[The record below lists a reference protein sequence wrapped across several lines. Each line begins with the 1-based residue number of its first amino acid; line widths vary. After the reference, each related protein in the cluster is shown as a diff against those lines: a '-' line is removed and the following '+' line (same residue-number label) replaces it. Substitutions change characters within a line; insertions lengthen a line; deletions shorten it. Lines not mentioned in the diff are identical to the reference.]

1 MNKTFNINIG
11 GTVFNV
17 DEDAYELLHK
27 YLESIKLYFSKID
40 KDGEI
45 IFDIESRIAE
55 NFLSKLSNKNI
66 SISLSDVKNV
76 IKIMGTLDDFK
87 EIYDDES
94 KEEETFFS
102 NGKDSKRLNRDTS
115 DKVIAGVASGISNY
129 FQVDPIIIRIIF
141 LASLFVGGFG
151 FFAYI
156 ICWIGI
162 PAKDGSDQTI
172 TKRYYRDIDDKVI
185 GGVAMGIAKYLSVD
199 VSIIRILFIVS
210 IFFGG
215 FGIIVYFILWFITPE
230 ARTVGEKMSMTGY
243 AVTLENVEKFIKEK
257 INPENKEENIFMK
270 IILFPF
276 RLIGPLL
283 NGFIKLIVPII
294 RILLS
299 FILFGFSVA
308 IIVLTVFFAL
318 NQLEIIDHIP
328 AHIIG
333 RIQDIDF
340 QLDGINLAVI
350 FNEIPFA
357 IICSIYL
364 NLFLTLTIIIM
375 MITKF
380 LFNRELTK
388 LPISIT
394 IFFVWLFTTLFN
406 LIALPVIAEKWHD
419 DGLIDE
425 WIETGVIENYSKSQ
439 TYTKTFDIKDFEGVK
454 ISIPANVV
462 IKESDKF
469 SVTIDATEKEFKNL
483 LVESSWEGDMLK
495 IYSDRT
501 NWRWNDWKGSDK
513 TSIVIEMPNINTL
526 HASAA
531 SNTDIEFSVI
541 EDITIKLSGASDL
554 DLNSDVSNLNASVSG
569 ASDIN
574 IEGNIINSI
583 IKMSG
588 ASEVDIE
595 GEGDNL
601 VLRLSGASTFNGREF
616 KVSLISLIGSGA
628 STAHINSTDKIS
640 VDASSAS
647 RIFHYGTGSI
657 DDFDLSSSASFKSIE
672 VLMEVP
678 PTEQPPLTPVFQQ

>member
-1 MNKTFNINIG
+1 MNKTININIA

-17 DEDAYELLHK
+17 DEDAYDLLNK

-45 IFDIESRIAE
+45 ISDIESRIAE
-55 NFLSKLSNKNI
+55 NFLSKLSNKNN

-87 EIYDDES
+87 QIYDDGN
-94 KEEETFFS
+94 KEEKTFSS
-102 NGKDSKRLNRDTS
+102 NGKDPKKLHRDTS

-151 FFAYI
+151 FIAYI

-172 TKRYYRDIDDKVI
+172 TKRFYRDTDDKVI
-185 GGVAMGIAKYLSVD
+185 GGVAMGIAKYFSVD
-199 VSIIRILFIVS
+199 VSLIRILFIVS

-243 AVTLENVEKFIKEK
+243 SVTLENIEKFIKEK
-257 INPENKEENIFMK
+257 VNPDDKEENILMK

-283 NGFIKLIVPII
+283 NGFITLIAPLI

-299 FILFGFSVA
+299 FILFGFSV
-308 IIVLTVFFAL
+308 IIIALTVFFAL

-328 AHIIG
+328 LHIIDSDKG
-333 RIQDIDF
+333 F

-350 FNEIPFA
+350 INEIPFA
-357 IICSIYL
+357 IICSIYT
-364 NLFLTLTIIIM
+364 NLFLTLILIII

-388 LPISIT
+388 LPTSIT

-425 WIETGVIENYSKSQ
+425 WIETGVIEDYSKPQ
-439 TYTKTFDIKDFEGVK
+439 TYTKTFDIKDFEDVDV
-454 ISIPANVV
+454 SIPANIV

-469 SVTIDATEKEFKNL
+469 SVTIDATEKEFND
-483 LVESSWEGDMLK
+483 LVVEKSSGAVLK

-501 NWRWNDWKGSDK
+501 KWRWNDWKSSDK
-513 TSIVIEMPNINTL
+513 TSIVIEMPKINAL
-526 HASAA
+526 KASAA
-531 SNTDIEFSVI
+531 SNTDLEFSVI
-541 EDITIKLSGASDL
+541 EDLTIKLSGASDL
-554 DLNSDVSNLNASVSG
+554 DLNSDISNLNASVSG
-569 ASDIN
+569 ASDFN
-574 IEGNIINSI
+574 IEGNIIYSN

-601 VLRLSGASTFNGREF
+601 VLRLSGASTFYGREF
-616 KVSLISLIGSGA
+616 ELSSISLTASGA
-628 STAHINSTDKIS
+628 STSHIYFVDRIS

-647 RIFHYGTGSI
+647 NVYHYGTGSI
-657 DDFDLSSSASFKSIE
+657 DDLDLSSAASFKS
-672 VLMEVP
+672 VP
-678 PTEQPPLTPVFQQ
+678 KKIHQH

>member
-1 MNKTFNINIG
+1 
-11 GTVFNV
+11 
-17 DEDAYELLHK
+17 
-27 YLESIKLYFSKID
+27 
-40 KDGEI
+40 
-45 IFDIESRIAE
+45 
-55 NFLSKLSNKNI
+55 
-66 SISLSDVKNV
+66 
-76 IKIMGTLDDFK
+76 
-87 EIYDDES
+87 
-94 KEEETFFS
+94 
-102 NGKDSKRLNRDTS
+102 
-115 DKVIAGVASGISNY
+115 
-129 FQVDPIIIRIIF
+129 
-141 LASLFVGGFG
+141 
-151 FFAYI
+151 
-156 ICWIGI
+156 
-162 PAKDGSDQTI
+162 
-172 TKRYYRDIDDKVI
+172 VI
-185 GGVAMGIAKYLSVD
+185 GGVAMGIAKYFSVD

-230 ARTVGEKMSMTGY
+230 AKTVGEKMSMTGY

-357 IICSIYL
+357 IICSIYI
-364 NLFLTLTIIIM
+364 NLFLTLTLIIM

-380 LFNRELTK
+380 LFNRQLTK
-388 LPISIT
+388 LSISIT

-406 LIALPVIAEKWHD
+406 LIALPVMAERWHD
-419 DGLIDE
+419 DGLVDE
-425 WIETGVIENYSKSQ
+425 WLETGVIENYKYAQ
-439 TYTKTFDIKDFEGVK
+439 TYTKTFDIKDFEDVN
-454 ISIPANVV
+454 INIPANVV

-483 LVESSWEGDMLK
+483 VVESSWEGDMLK

-501 NWRWNDWKGSDK
+501 NWRWNDWKDSDK
-513 TSIVIEMPNINTL
+513 TSIVIELPSINTL
-526 HASAA
+526 ETSSA
-531 SNTDIEFSVI
+531 SNTDVEFSSI
-541 EDITIKLSGASDL
+541 ENLTLVLSGASDL
-554 DLNSDVSNLNASVSG
+554 DINSDISRLNVKTSGASDLDINGNIVNSNFKIAGASRVDIEGKGESMVIRVSG
-569 ASDIN
+569 ASRFDGR
-574 IEGNIINSI
+574 EFVSNSI
-583 IKMSG
+583 SLI
-588 ASEVDIE
+588 A
-595 GEGDNL
+595 
-601 VLRLSGASTFNGREF
+601 SGAST
-616 KVSLISLIGSGA
+616 S
-628 STAHINSTDKIS
+628 HIYSVDRIS

-647 RIFHYGTGSI
+647 KVYHYGTGSI
-657 DDFDLSSSASFKSIE
+657 DDFDLSSAASFKS
-672 VLMEVP
+672 VP
-678 PTEQPPLTPVFQQ
+678 QKIHEH

>member
-55 NFLSKLSNKNI
+55 NFQSKLSNKNI
-66 SISLSDVKNV
+66 SISLSDVKNI

-94 KEEETFFS
+94 KEEETFSS

-357 IICSIYL
+357 IICTIYL
-364 NLFLTLTIIIM
+364 NLFLTLTLIIM

-380 LFNRELTK
+380 LFNRQLTK
-388 LPISIT
+388 LSISIT

-406 LIALPVIAEKWHD
+406 LIALPVMAERWHD
-419 DGLIDE
+419 DGLVDE
-425 WIETGVIENYSKSQ
+425 WLETGVIENYKYAQ
-439 TYTKTFDIKDFEGVK
+439 TYTKTFDIKDFESVT
-454 ISIPANVV
+454 IRIPANVV

-469 SVTIDATEKEFKNL
+469 SVTIDATAREFKYL
-483 LVESSWEGDMLK
+483 EVEKSSDDVLK
-495 IYSDRT
+495 IYSKRT
-501 NWRWNDWKGSDK
+501 KWRWKDWKDSDK
-513 TSIVIEMPNINTL
+513 TSIVIELPSINTL
-526 HASAA
+526 ETSSA
-531 SNTDIEFSVI
+531 SNTDVEFSSI
-541 EDITIKLSGASDL
+541 EELTLVLSGASDL
-554 DLNSDVSNLNASVSG
+554 DINSDISKLNAKTSG
-569 ASDIN
+569 ASDLDIN
-574 IEGNIINSI
+574 GNVVDSNFKIT
-583 IKMSG
+583 G
-588 ASEVDIE
+588 ASRVDIE
-595 GEGDNL
+595 GKGESL
-601 VLRLSGASTFNGREF
+601 VIRISGASKFDGREFVSNSISLIASGAST
-616 KVSLISLIGSGA
+616 S
-628 STAHINSTDKIS
+628 HIYSVDRIS

-647 RIFHYGTGSI
+647 KVYHYGTGSI
-657 DDFDLSSSASFKSIE
+657 DDFDLSSAASFKTIDKKLHKHQE
-672 VLMEVP
+672 NN
-678 PTEQPPLTPVFQQ
+678 

>member
-1 MNKTFNINIG
+1 MNKTININIA

-17 DEDAYELLHK
+17 DEDAYDLLNK

-45 IFDIESRIAE
+45 ISDIESRIAE
-55 NFLSKLSNKNI
+55 NFLSKLSNKNK
-66 SISLSDVKNV
+66 SISLSDVKNI

-87 EIYDDES
+87 EIYDDEN
-94 KEEETFFS
+94 KEEETFSS
-102 NGKDSKRLNRDTS
+102 NGKDSKKLHRNIS

-141 LASLFVGGFG
+141 LASLFAGGFG

-162 PAKDGSDQTI
+162 PSKDGSEPII
-172 TKRYYRDIDDKVI
+172 TRRYYRDMDDKVI
-185 GGVAMGIAKYLSVD
+185 GGVAMGIAKYFSVD

-215 FGIIVYFILWFITPE
+215 FGLIVYFILWFITPE
-230 ARTVGEKMSMTGY
+230 AKTVGEKMSMTGY

-350 FNEIPFA
+350 INEIPFA
-357 IICSIYL
+357 IICSIYI
-364 NLFLTLTIIIM
+364 NLFLTLTLIIM

-380 LFNRELTK
+380 LFNRQLTK
-388 LPISIT
+388 LST
-394 IFFVWLFTTLFN
+394 SMAIFFVWLFTILFN
-406 LIALPVIAEKWHD
+406 VIAIPVLAERWHD

-425 WIETGVIENYSKSQ
+425 WLETGVIENYKYAQ
-439 TYTKTFDIKDFEGVK
+439 TYTKTFDIKDFEGVNV
-454 ISIPANVV
+454 SIPANVV

-469 SVTIDATEKEFKNL
+469 SVTIDATEREFEYL
-483 LVESSWEGDMLK
+483 AVEKFSDDVLK
-495 IYSDRT
+495 IYSKRT
-501 NWRWNDWKGSDK
+501 KWRWKDWKDSDK
-513 TSIVIEMPNINTL
+513 TSIVIELPSINTL
-526 HASAA
+526 ETSGA
-531 SNTDIEFSVI
+531 SNTDIEFSSI
-541 EDITIKLSGASDL
+541 EDLTLVLRGASDL
-554 DLNSDVSNLNASVSG
+554 DINSDISKLNAKISGASDVNINGNIVDSNFKVSG
-569 ASDIN
+569 ASDVDIDGKGESLV
-574 IEGNIINSI
+574 IRV
-583 IKMSG
+583 SG
-588 ASEVDIE
+588 ASRFDGREF
-595 GEGDNL
+595 
-601 VLRLSGASTFNGREF
+601 VLNSISLISSGAST
-616 KVSLISLIGSGA
+616 S
-628 STAHINSTDKIS
+628 HIYSVDRIS

-647 RIFHYGTGSI
+647 NVYHYGTGSI
-657 DDFDLSSSASFKSIE
+657 DDLDLSSAASFKS
-672 VLMEVP
+672 VP
-678 PTEQPPLTPVFQQ
+678 QKIHEH

>member
-1 MNKTFNINIG
+1 MNKTININIA

-17 DEDAYELLHK
+17 DEDAYDLLNK

-45 IFDIESRIAE
+45 ISDIESRIAE
-55 NFLSKLSNKNI
+55 NFLSKLSNKNN
-66 SISLSDVKNV
+66 SISLLDVKNI

-87 EIYDDES
+87 EIYDDEN
-94 KEEETFFS
+94 KEEETFSS
-102 NGKDSKRLNRDTS
+102 NGKDSKKLHRNIS

-141 LASLFVGGFG
+141 LASLFAGGFG

-162 PAKDGSDQTI
+162 PVKDGSEPII
-172 TKRYYRDIDDKVI
+172 TRRYYRDMDDKVI
-185 GGVAMGIAKYLSVD
+185 GGVAMGIAKYFSVD

-230 ARTVGEKMSMTGY
+230 AKTVGEKMSMTGY

-283 NGFIKLIVPII
+283 NGFIKLILPII
-294 RILLS
+294 MILLS
-299 FILFGFSVA
+299 FILFGFYVA

-357 IICSIYL
+357 IICSIYI
-364 NLFLTLTIIIM
+364 NLFLTLTLIIM

-380 LFNRELTK
+380 LFNRQLTK
-388 LPISIT
+388 LSISIT

-406 LIALPVIAEKWHD
+406 LIALPVMAERWHD
-419 DGLIDE
+419 DGLVDE
-425 WIETGVIENYSKSQ
+425 WLETGVIENYKYAQ
-439 TYTKTFDIKDFEGVK
+439 TYTKTFDIKDFEDVN
-454 ISIPANVV
+454 INIPANVV

-483 LVESSWEGDMLK
+483 VVESSWEGDMLK

-501 NWRWNDWKGSDK
+501 NWRWNDWKDSDK
-513 TSIVIEMPNINTL
+513 TSIVIELPSINTL
-526 HASAA
+526 ETSSA
-531 SNTDIEFSVI
+531 SNTDVEFSSI
-541 EDITIKLSGASDL
+541 ENLTLVLSGASDL
-554 DLNSDVSNLNASVSG
+554 DINSDISRLNVKTSGASDLDINGNIVNSNFKIAGASRVDIEGKGESMVIRVSG
-569 ASDIN
+569 ASRFDGR
-574 IEGNIINSI
+574 EFVSNSI
-583 IKMSG
+583 SLI
-588 ASEVDIE
+588 A
-595 GEGDNL
+595 
-601 VLRLSGASTFNGREF
+601 SGAST
-616 KVSLISLIGSGA
+616 S
-628 STAHINSTDKIS
+628 HIYSVDRIS

-647 RIFHYGTGSI
+647 KVYHYGTGSI
-657 DDFDLSSSASFKSIE
+657 DDFDLSSAASFKS
-672 VLMEVP
+672 VP
-678 PTEQPPLTPVFQQ
+678 QKIHEH

>member
-1 MNKTFNINIG
+1 MNKTFNINIA

-17 DEDAYELLHK
+17 DEDAYDLLNK

-45 IFDIESRIAE
+45 ISDIESRIAE
-55 NFLSKLSNKNI
+55 NFLSKLSNKNN
-66 SISLSDVKNV
+66 SISLSDVKNI

-87 EIYDDES
+87 EIYDDEN
-94 KEEETFFS
+94 KEEETFSS
-102 NGKDSKRLNRDTS
+102 NGKDSKKLHRNIN

-141 LASLFVGGFG
+141 LASLFAGGFG

-162 PAKDGSDQTI
+162 PAKDGSEQII
-172 TKRYYRDIDDKVI
+172 TRRYYRDIDDKVI
-185 GGVAMGIAKYLSVD
+185 GGVAMGIAKYFSVD

-230 ARTVGEKMSMTGY
+230 AKTVGEKMSMTGY
-243 AVTLENVEKFIKEK
+243 AVTLENVEKFIKEKFIKEK

-276 RLIGPLL
+276 RLIGPFL

-308 IIVLTVFFAL
+308 IIVLTVFLAL
-318 NQLEIIDHIP
+318 NQLEIINHIP

-380 LFNRELTK
+380 LFNRQLTK
-388 LPISIT
+388 LSTSIT

-406 LIALPVIAEKWHD
+406 LIALPVMAERWHD

-425 WIETGVIENYSKSQ
+425 WLETGVIESSKYDAQ
-439 TYTKTFDIKDFEGVK
+439 TYLKTFYIKDFEGVK

-469 SVTIDATEKEFKNL
+469 SITIDATEREFKH
-483 LVESSWEGDMLK
+483 LVVETSQEGDVLK
-495 IYSDRT
+495 IYSKST
-501 NWRWNDWKGSDK
+501 KWRWNYRNDSYK
-513 TSIVIEMPNINTL
+513 TSIVIELPSINTL
-526 HASAA
+526 ETSSA
-531 SNTDIEFSVI
+531 SNTDIEFSSI
-541 EDITIKLSGASDL
+541 EDLTLVLRGASDL
-554 DLNSDVSNLNASVSG
+554 DIYSDISKLNAKISGASDVDINGNIVDSNFKISGASDVDIDGKGESLVIRVSG
-569 ASDIN
+569 ASRFDGR
-574 IEGNIINSI
+574 EFVLNSI
-583 IKMSG
+583 SLIS
-588 ASEVDIE
+588 
-595 GEGDNL
+595 
-601 VLRLSGASTFNGREF
+601 SGAST
-616 KVSLISLIGSGA
+616 S
-628 STAHINSTDKIS
+628 HIYSVDRIS

-647 RIFHYGTGSI
+647 KVYHYGTGSI
-657 DDFDLSSSASFKSIE
+657 DDFDLSSAASFKS
-672 VLMEVP
+672 VP
-678 PTEQPPLTPVFQQ
+678 QKIHEH

>member
-1 MNKTFNINIG
+1 MNKTININIA

-17 DEDAYELLHK
+17 DEDAYDLLNK

-45 IFDIESRIAE
+45 ISDIESRIAE
-55 NFLSKLSNKNI
+55 NFLSKLSNKNN
-66 SISLSDVKNV
+66 SISLLDVKNI

-87 EIYDDES
+87 EIYDDEN
-94 KEEETFFS
+94 KEEETFSS
-102 NGKDSKRLNRDTS
+102 NGKDSKKLHRNIS

-141 LASLFVGGFG
+141 LASLFAGGFG

-162 PAKDGSDQTI
+162 PVKDGSEPII
-172 TKRYYRDIDDKVI
+172 TRRYYRDMDDKVI
-185 GGVAMGIAKYLSVD
+185 GGVAMGIAKYFSVD

-230 ARTVGEKMSMTGY
+230 AKTVGEKMSMTGY

-357 IICSIYL
+357 IICSIYI
-364 NLFLTLTIIIM
+364 NLFLTLTLIIM

-380 LFNRELTK
+380 LFNRQLTK
-388 LPISIT
+388 LSISIT

-406 LIALPVIAEKWHD
+406 LIALPVMAERWHD
-419 DGLIDE
+419 DGLVDE
-425 WIETGVIENYSKSQ
+425 WLETGVIENYKYAQ
-439 TYTKTFDIKDFEGVK
+439 TYTKTFDIKDFEDVN
-454 ISIPANVV
+454 INIPANVV

-483 LVESSWEGDMLK
+483 VVESSWEGDMLK

-501 NWRWNDWKGSDK
+501 NWRWNDWKDSDK
-513 TSIVIEMPNINTL
+513 TSIVIELPSINTL
-526 HASAA
+526 ETSSA
-531 SNTDIEFSVI
+531 SNTDVEFSSI
-541 EDITIKLSGASDL
+541 ENLTLVLSGASDL
-554 DLNSDVSNLNASVSG
+554 DINSDISRLNVKTSGASDLDINGNIVNSNFKIAGASRVDIEGKGESMVIRVSG
-569 ASDIN
+569 ASRFDGR
-574 IEGNIINSI
+574 EFVSNSI
-583 IKMSG
+583 SLI
-588 ASEVDIE
+588 A
-595 GEGDNL
+595 
-601 VLRLSGASTFNGREF
+601 SGAST
-616 KVSLISLIGSGA
+616 S
-628 STAHINSTDKIS
+628 HIYSVDRIS

-647 RIFHYGTGSI
+647 KVYHYGTGSI
-657 DDFDLSSSASFKSIE
+657 DDFDLSSAASFKS
-672 VLMEVP
+672 VP
-678 PTEQPPLTPVFQQ
+678 QKIHEH

>member
-1 MNKTFNINIG
+1 MNKTININIA

-17 DEDAYELLHK
+17 DEDAYDLLNK

-45 IFDIESRIAE
+45 ISDIESRIAE
-55 NFLSKLSNKNI
+55 NFLSKLSNKNK
-66 SISLSDVKNV
+66 SISLSDVKNI

-87 EIYDDES
+87 EIYDDEN
-94 KEEETFFS
+94 KEEETFSS
-102 NGKDSKRLNRDTS
+102 NGKDSKKLHRNIS

-141 LASLFVGGFG
+141 LASLFAGGFG

-162 PAKDGSDQTI
+162 PSKDGSEPII
-172 TKRYYRDIDDKVI
+172 TRRYYRDMDDKVI
-185 GGVAMGIAKYLSVD
+185 GGVAMGIAKYFSVD

-215 FGIIVYFILWFITPE
+215 FGLIVYFILWFITPE
-230 ARTVGEKMSMTGY
+230 AKTVGEKMSMTGY

-350 FNEIPFA
+350 INEIPFA
-357 IICSIYL
+357 IICSIYI
-364 NLFLTLTIIIM
+364 NLFLTLTLIIM

-380 LFNRELTK
+380 LFNRQLTK
-388 LPISIT
+388 LST
-394 IFFVWLFTTLFN
+394 SMAIFFVWLFTILFN
-406 LIALPVIAEKWHD
+406 VIAIPVLAERWHD

-425 WIETGVIENYSKSQ
+425 WLETGVIENYKYAQ
-439 TYTKTFDIKDFEGVK
+439 TYTKTFDIKDFEGVNV
-454 ISIPANVV
+454 SIPANVV

-469 SVTIDATEKEFKNL
+469 SVTIDATEREFEYL
-483 LVESSWEGDMLK
+483 AVEKFSDDVLK
-495 IYSDRT
+495 IYSKRT
-501 NWRWNDWKGSDK
+501 KWRWKDWKDSDK
-513 TSIVIEMPNINTL
+513 TSIVIELPSINTL
-526 HASAA
+526 ETSGA
-531 SNTDIEFSVI
+531 SNTDIEFSSI
-541 EDITIKLSGASDL
+541 EDLTLVLRGASDL
-554 DLNSDVSNLNASVSG
+554 DINSDISKLNAKISGASDVNINGNIVDSNFKVSG
-569 ASDIN
+569 ASD
-574 IEGNIINSI
+574 
-583 IKMSG
+583 
-588 ASEVDIE
+588 VDIE
-595 GEGDNL
+595 GNGENL
-601 VLRLSGASTFNGREF
+601 ILRVSGASDFDGREFTVNTISLIASGAST
-616 KVSLISLIGSGA
+616 S
-628 STAHINSTDKIS
+628 HIYSVDRIS

-647 RIFHYGTGSI
+647 NVYHYGTGSI
-657 DDFDLSSSASFKSIE
+657 DDLDLSSAASFKS
-672 VLMEVP
+672 VP
-678 PTEQPPLTPVFQQ
+678 QKIHEH

>member
-1 MNKTFNINIG
+1 MNKTININIA

-17 DEDAYELLHK
+17 DEDAYDLLNK

-45 IFDIESRIAE
+45 ISDIESRIAE
-55 NFLSKLSNKNI
+55 NFLSKLSNKNN
-66 SISLSDVKNV
+66 SISLLDVKNI

-87 EIYDDES
+87 EIYDDEN
-94 KEEETFFS
+94 KEEETFSS
-102 NGKDSKRLNRDTS
+102 NGKDSKKLHRNIS

-141 LASLFVGGFG
+141 LASLFAGGFG

-162 PAKDGSDQTI
+162 PVKDGSEPII
-172 TKRYYRDIDDKVI
+172 TRRYYRDMDDKVI
-185 GGVAMGIAKYLSVD
+185 GGVAMGIAKYFSVD

-215 FGIIVYFILWFITPE
+215 FGLIVYFILWFITPE
-230 ARTVGEKMSMTGY
+230 AKTVGEKMSMTGY

-357 IICSIYL
+357 IICSIYI
-364 NLFLTLTIIIM
+364 NLFLTLTLIIM

-380 LFNRELTK
+380 LFNRQLTK
-388 LPISIT
+388 LSTSIT

-406 LIALPVIAEKWHD
+406 LIALPVMAERWHD
-419 DGLIDE
+419 DGLVDE
-425 WIETGVIENYSKSQ
+425 WLETGVIENYKYAQ
-439 TYTKTFDIKDFEGVK
+439 TYTKTFDIKDFEGVNV
-454 ISIPANVV
+454 SIPANVV

-483 LVESSWEGDMLK
+483 VVESSWEGDMLK

-526 HASAA
+526 QASAA

-541 EDITIKLSGASDL
+541 EDLTIKLSGASDL
-554 DLNSDVSNLNASVSG
+554 DLNSDISNLNASVSG
-569 ASDIN
+569 ASDFN
-574 IEGNIINSI
+574 IEGNIIYSI

-616 KVSLISLIGSGA
+616 KVSSISLIGSGA
-628 STAHINSTDKIS
+628 STSHIYSVDRIS

-647 RIFHYGTGSI
+647 KVYHYGTGSI
-657 DDFDLSSSASFKSIE
+657 DDFDLSSAASFKS
-672 VLMEVP
+672 VP
-678 PTEQPPLTPVFQQ
+678 QKIHEH

>member
-1 MNKTFNINIG
+1 MP
-11 GTVFNV
+11 
-17 DEDAYELLHK
+17 
-27 YLESIKLYFSKID
+27 ESLQGF
-40 KDGEI
+40 
-45 IFDIESRIAE
+45 
-55 NFLSKLSNKNI
+55 
-66 SISLSDVKNV
+66 
-76 IKIMGTLDDFK
+76 
-87 EIYDDES
+87 
-94 KEEETFFS
+94 
-102 NGKDSKRLNRDTS
+102 
-115 DKVIAGVASGISNY
+115 
-129 FQVDPIIIRIIF
+129 IRIIF
-141 LASLFVGGFG
+141 LASLFAGGFG

-162 PAKDGSDQTI
+162 PVKDGSEPII
-172 TKRYYRDIDDKVI
+172 TRRYYRDMDDKVI
-185 GGVAMGIAKYLSVD
+185 GGVAMGIAKYFSVD

-215 FGIIVYFILWFITPE
+215 FGLIVYFILWFITPE
-230 ARTVGEKMSMTGY
+230 AKTVGEKMSMTGY

-257 INPENKEENIFMK
+257 INPENKEENVFMK

-357 IICSIYL
+357 IICSIYI
-364 NLFLTLTIIIM
+364 NLFLTLTLIIM

-380 LFNRELTK
+380 LFNRQLTK
-388 LPISIT
+388 LSISIT

-406 LIALPVIAEKWHD
+406 LIALPVMAERWHD
-419 DGLIDE
+419 DGLVDE
-425 WIETGVIENYSKSQ
+425 WLETGVIENYKYAQ
-439 TYTKTFDIKDFEGVK
+439 TYTKTFDIKDFEGVNV
-454 ISIPANVV
+454 SIPANVV

-483 LVESSWEGDMLK
+483 VVESSWEGDMLK

-526 HASAA
+526 QASAA

-541 EDITIKLSGASDL
+541 EDLTIKLSGASDL
-554 DLNSDVSNLNASVSG
+554 DLNSDISNLNASVSG
-569 ASDIN
+569 ASDFN
-574 IEGNIINSI
+574 IEGNIIYSI

-616 KVSLISLIGSGA
+616 KVSSISLIGSGA
-628 STAHINSTDKIS
+628 STSHIYSVDRIS

-647 RIFHYGTGSI
+647 KVYHYGTGSI
-657 DDFDLSSSASFKSIE
+657 DDFDLSSAASFKS
-672 VLMEVP
+672 VP
-678 PTEQPPLTPVFQQ
+678 QKIHEH

>member
-1 MNKTFNINIG
+1 MNKTFNINIA

-17 DEDAYELLHK
+17 DEDAYDLLNK

-45 IFDIESRIAE
+45 ISDIESRIAE
-55 NFLSKLSNKNI
+55 NFLSKLSNKNN
-66 SISLSDVKNV
+66 SISLSDVKNI

-87 EIYDDES
+87 EIYDDEN
-94 KEEETFFS
+94 KEEETFSS
-102 NGKDSKRLNRDTS
+102 NGKDSKKLHRNIN

-141 LASLFVGGFG
+141 LASLFAGGFG

-162 PAKDGSDQTI
+162 PAKDGSEQII
-172 TKRYYRDIDDKVI
+172 TRRYYRDIDDKVI
-185 GGVAMGIAKYLSVD
+185 GGVAMGIAKYFSVD

-230 ARTVGEKMSMTGY
+230 AKTVGEKMSMTGY
-243 AVTLENVEKFIKEK
+243 AVTLENVEKFIKEKFIKEK

-276 RLIGPLL
+276 RLIGPFL

-308 IIVLTVFFAL
+308 IIVLTVFLAL
-318 NQLEIIDHIP
+318 NQLEIINHIP

-380 LFNRELTK
+380 LFNRQLTK
-388 LPISIT
+388 LSTSIT

-406 LIALPVIAEKWHD
+406 LIALPVMAERWHD

-425 WIETGVIENYSKSQ
+425 WLETGVIESSKYDAQ
-439 TYTKTFDIKDFEGVK
+439 TYPKTFYIKDFEGVK

-469 SVTIDATEKEFKNL
+469 SITIDATEREFKH
-483 LVESSWEGDMLK
+483 LVVETSQEGDVLK
-495 IYSDRT
+495 IYSKST
-501 NWRWNDWKGSDK
+501 KWRWNYRNDSYK
-513 TSIVIEMPNINTL
+513 TSIVIELPSINTL
-526 HASAA
+526 ETSSA
-531 SNTDIEFSVI
+531 SNTDIEFSSI
-541 EDITIKLSGASDL
+541 EDLTLVLRGASDL
-554 DLNSDVSNLNASVSG
+554 DIYSDISKLNAKISGASDVDINGNIVDSNFKVSG
-569 ASDIN
+569 ASDVDIDGKGESLV
-574 IEGNIINSI
+574 IRV
-583 IKMSG
+583 SG
-588 ASEVDIE
+588 ASRFDGREF
-595 GEGDNL
+595 
-601 VLRLSGASTFNGREF
+601 VLNSISLISSGAST
-616 KVSLISLIGSGA
+616 S
-628 STAHINSTDKIS
+628 HIYSVDRIS

-647 RIFHYGTGSI
+647 KVYHYGTGSI
-657 DDFDLSSSASFKSIE
+657 DDLDLSSAASFKS
-672 VLMEVP
+672 VP
-678 PTEQPPLTPVFQQ
+678 QKIHEH

>member
-1 MNKTFNINIG
+1 MNKTININIA

-17 DEDAYELLHK
+17 DEDAYDLLNK

-45 IFDIESRIAE
+45 ISDIESRIAE
-55 NFLSKLSNKNI
+55 NFLSKLSNKNN
-66 SISLSDVKNV
+66 SISLLDVKNI

-87 EIYDDES
+87 EIYDDEN
-94 KEEETFFS
+94 KEEETFSS
-102 NGKDSKRLNRDTS
+102 NGKDSKKLHRNIS

-141 LASLFVGGFG
+141 LASLFAGGFG

-162 PAKDGSDQTI
+162 PAKDGSEQII
-172 TKRYYRDIDDKVI
+172 TRRYYRDMDDKVI
-185 GGVAMGIAKYLSVD
+185 GGVAMGIAKYFSVD

-215 FGIIVYFILWFITPE
+215 FGLIVYFILWFITPE
-230 ARTVGEKMSMTGY
+230 AKTVGEKMSMTGY

-357 IICSIYL
+357 IICSIYI
-364 NLFLTLTIIIM
+364 NLFLTLTLIIM

-380 LFNRELTK
+380 LFNRQLTK
-388 LPISIT
+388 LSISIT

-406 LIALPVIAEKWHD
+406 LIALPVMAERWHD
-419 DGLIDE
+419 DGLVDE
-425 WIETGVIENYSKSQ
+425 WLETGVIENYKYAQ
-439 TYTKTFDIKDFEGVK
+439 TYTKTFDIKDFEGVNV
-454 ISIPANVV
+454 SIPANVV

-483 LVESSWEGDMLK
+483 VVESSWEGDMLK

-526 HASAA
+526 QASAA

-541 EDITIKLSGASDL
+541 EDLTIKLSGASDL
-554 DLNSDVSNLNASVSG
+554 DLNSDISNLNASVSG
-569 ASDIN
+569 ASDFN
-574 IEGNIINSI
+574 IEGNIIYSI

-616 KVSLISLIGSGA
+616 KVSSISLIGSGA
-628 STAHINSTDKIS
+628 STSHIYSVDRIS

-647 RIFHYGTGSI
+647 KVYHYGTGSI
-657 DDFDLSSSASFKSIE
+657 DDFDLSSAASFKS
-672 VLMEVP
+672 VP
-678 PTEQPPLTPVFQQ
+678 QKIHEH

>member
-141 LASLFVGGFG
+141 LA
-151 FFAYI
+151 YI

-162 PAKDGSDQTI
+162 PAKNGSDQTI

-439 TYTKTFDIKDFEGVK
+439 TYTKTFDIKDFEAVK

-501 NWRWNDWKGSDK
+501 NWRWNDWKDSDK

-541 EDITIKLSGASDL
+541 EDLTIKLSGASDL

>member
-1 MNKTFNINIG
+1 MNKTININIA

-17 DEDAYELLHK
+17 DEDAYDLLNK

-45 IFDIESRIAE
+45 ISDIESRIAE
-55 NFLSKLSNKNI
+55 NFLSKLSNKNN
-66 SISLSDVKNV
+66 SISLSDVKNI

-87 EIYDDES
+87 EIYDDEN
-94 KEEETFFS
+94 KEEETFSS
-102 NGKDSKRLNRDTS
+102 NGKDSKKLHRNIS

-141 LASLFVGGFG
+141 LASLFAGGFG

-162 PAKDGSDQTI
+162 PVKDGSEPII
-172 TKRYYRDIDDKVI
+172 TRRYYRDMDDKVI
-185 GGVAMGIAKYLSVD
+185 GGVAMGIAKYFSVD

-230 ARTVGEKMSMTGY
+230 AKTVGEKMSMTGY

-357 IICSIYL
+357 IICSIYI
-364 NLFLTLTIIIM
+364 NLFLTLTLIIM

-380 LFNRELTK
+380 LFNRQLTK
-388 LPISIT
+388 LSISIT

-406 LIALPVIAEKWHD
+406 LIALPVMAERWHD
-419 DGLIDE
+419 DGLVDE
-425 WIETGVIENYSKSQ
+425 WLETGVIENYKYAQ
-439 TYTKTFDIKDFEGVK
+439 TYTKTFDIKDFEGVNV
-454 ISIPANVV
+454 SIPANVV

-483 LVESSWEGDMLK
+483 VVESSWEGDMLK

-526 HASAA
+526 QASAA

-541 EDITIKLSGASDL
+541 EDLTIKLSGASDL
-554 DLNSDVSNLNASVSG
+554 DLNSDISNLNASVSG
-569 ASDIN
+569 ASDFN
-574 IEGNIINSI
+574 IEGNIIYSI

-616 KVSLISLIGSGA
+616 KVSSISLIGSGA
-628 STAHINSTDKIS
+628 STSHIYSVDRIS

-647 RIFHYGTGSI
+647 KVYHYGTGSI
-657 DDFDLSSSASFKSIE
+657 DDFDLSSAASFKS
-672 VLMEVP
+672 VP
-678 PTEQPPLTPVFQQ
+678 QKIHEH

>member
-1 MNKTFNINIG
+1 MNKTFNINIA

-17 DEDAYELLHK
+17 DEDAYDLLNK

-45 IFDIESRIAE
+45 ISDIESRIAE
-55 NFLSKLSNKNI
+55 NFLSKLSNKNN
-66 SISLSDVKNV
+66 SISLSDVKNI

-87 EIYDDES
+87 EIYDDEN
-94 KEEETFFS
+94 KEEETFSS
-102 NGKDSKRLNRDTS
+102 NGKDSKKLHRNIN

-141 LASLFVGGFG
+141 LASLFAGGFG

-162 PAKDGSDQTI
+162 PAKDGSEQII
-172 TKRYYRDIDDKVI
+172 TRRYYRDIDDKVI
-185 GGVAMGIAKYLSVD
+185 GGVAMGIAKYFSVD

-230 ARTVGEKMSMTGY
+230 AKTVGEKMSMTGY
-243 AVTLENVEKFIKEK
+243 AVTLENVEKFIKEKFIKEK

-276 RLIGPLL
+276 RLIGPFL

-308 IIVLTVFFAL
+308 IIVLTVFLAL
-318 NQLEIIDHIP
+318 NQLEIINHIP

-380 LFNRELTK
+380 LFNRQLTK
-388 LPISIT
+388 LSTSIT

-406 LIALPVIAEKWHD
+406 LIALPVMAERWHD

-425 WIETGVIENYSKSQ
+425 WLETGVIESSKYDAQ
-439 TYTKTFDIKDFEGVK
+439 TYPKTFYIKDFEGVK

-469 SVTIDATEKEFKNL
+469 SITIDATEREFKH
-483 LVESSWEGDMLK
+483 LVVETSQEGDVLK
-495 IYSDRT
+495 IYSKST
-501 NWRWNDWKGSDK
+501 KWRWNYRNDSYK
-513 TSIVIEMPNINTL
+513 TSIVIELPSINTL
-526 HASAA
+526 ETSSA
-531 SNTDIEFSVI
+531 SNTDIEFSSI
-541 EDITIKLSGASDL
+541 EDLTLVLRGASDL
-554 DLNSDVSNLNASVSG
+554 DIYSDISKLNAKISGASDVDINGNIVDSNFKISGASDVDIDGKGESLVIRVSG
-569 ASDIN
+569 ASRFDGR
-574 IEGNIINSI
+574 EFVLNSI
-583 IKMSG
+583 SLIS
-588 ASEVDIE
+588 
-595 GEGDNL
+595 
-601 VLRLSGASTFNGREF
+601 SGAST
-616 KVSLISLIGSGA
+616 S
-628 STAHINSTDKIS
+628 HIYSVDRIS

-647 RIFHYGTGSI
+647 KVYHYGTGSI
-657 DDFDLSSSASFKSIE
+657 DDLDLSSAASFKS
-672 VLMEVP
+672 VP
-678 PTEQPPLTPVFQQ
+678 QKIHEH

>member
-1 MNKTFNINIG
+1 MNKTININIA

-17 DEDAYELLHK
+17 DEDAYDLLNK

-45 IFDIESRIAE
+45 ISDIESRIAE
-55 NFLSKLSNKNI
+55 NFLSKLSNKNN
-66 SISLSDVKNV
+66 SISLSDVKNI

-87 EIYDDES
+87 EIYDDEN
-94 KEEETFFS
+94 KEEETFSS
-102 NGKDSKRLNRDTS
+102 NGKDSKKLHRNIN

-141 LASLFVGGFG
+141 LASLFAGGFG

-162 PAKDGSDQTI
+162 PAKDGSEQII
-172 TKRYYRDIDDKVI
+172 TRRYYRDIDDKVI
-185 GGVAMGIAKYLSVD
+185 GGVAMGIAKYFSVD

-215 FGIIVYFILWFITPE
+215 FGLIVYFILWFITPE
-230 ARTVGEKMSMTGY
+230 AKTVGEKMSMTGY

-276 RLIGPLL
+276 RLIGPFL

-308 IIVLTVFFAL
+308 IIVLTVFLAL
-318 NQLEIIDHIP
+318 NQLEIINHIP

-364 NLFLTLTIIIM
+364 NLFLTLTLIIM

-380 LFNRELTK
+380 LFNRQLTK
-388 LPISIT
+388 LSTSIA

-406 LIALPVIAEKWHD
+406 LIAIPVMAERWHD

-425 WIETGVIENYSKSQ
+425 WLETGVIESSKYDAQ
-439 TYTKTFDIKDFEGVK
+439 TYPKTFYIKDFEGVK

-469 SVTIDATEKEFKNL
+469 SITIDATEREFKH
-483 LVESSWEGDMLK
+483 LVVETSQEGDVLK
-495 IYSDRT
+495 IYSKST
-501 NWRWNDWKGSDK
+501 KWRWNYRNDSYK
-513 TSIVIEMPNINTL
+513 TSIVIELPSINTL
-526 HASAA
+526 ETSSA
-531 SNTDIEFSVI
+531 SNTDIEFSSI
-541 EDITIKLSGASDL
+541 EDLTLVLRGASDL
-554 DLNSDVSNLNASVSG
+554 DIYSDISKLNAKISGASDVDINGNIVDSNFKVSG
-569 ASDIN
+569 ASDVDIDGKGESLV
-574 IEGNIINSI
+574 IRV
-583 IKMSG
+583 SG
-588 ASEVDIE
+588 ASRFDGREF
-595 GEGDNL
+595 
-601 VLRLSGASTFNGREF
+601 VLNSISLISSGAST
-616 KVSLISLIGSGA
+616 S
-628 STAHINSTDKIS
+628 HIYSVDRIS

-647 RIFHYGTGSI
+647 KVYHYGTGSI
-657 DDFDLSSSASFKSIE
+657 DDLDLSSAASFKS
-672 VLMEVP
+672 VP
-678 PTEQPPLTPVFQQ
+678 QKIHEH

>member
-1 MNKTFNINIG
+1 MNKTININIA

-17 DEDAYELLHK
+17 DEDAYDLLNK

-45 IFDIESRIAE
+45 ISDIESRIAE
-55 NFLSKLSNKNI
+55 NFLSKLSNKNN
-66 SISLSDVKNV
+66 SISLLDVKNI

-87 EIYDDES
+87 EIYDDEN
-94 KEEETFFS
+94 KEEETFSS
-102 NGKDSKRLNRDTS
+102 NDKDSKKLYRNVN

-141 LASLFVGGFG
+141 LASLFAGGFG

-162 PAKDGSDQTI
+162 PVKDGSEPII
-172 TKRYYRDIDDKVI
+172 TRRYYRDMDDKVI
-185 GGVAMGIAKYLSVD
+185 GGVAMGIAKYFSVD

-230 ARTVGEKMSMTGY
+230 AKTVGEKMSMTGY

-299 FILFGFSVA
+299 FILFGFSLG
-308 IIVLTVFFAL
+308 IILLTVFFAL

-328 AHIIG
+328 LDIIVSY
-333 RIQDIDF
+333 F
-340 QLDGINLAVI
+340 QLESINLAVI

-357 IICSIYL
+357 IICSIYI
-364 NLFLTLTIIIM
+364 NLFLTLTLIIM

-380 LFNRELTK
+380 LFNRQLTK
-388 LPISIT
+388 LSISIT

-406 LIALPVIAEKWHD
+406 LIALPVMAERWHD
-419 DGLIDE
+419 DGLVDE
-425 WIETGVIENYSKSQ
+425 WLETGVIENYKYAQ
-439 TYTKTFDIKDFEGVK
+439 TYTKTFDIKDFEDVN
-454 ISIPANVV
+454 INIPANVV

-483 LVESSWEGDMLK
+483 VVESSWEGDMLK

-501 NWRWNDWKGSDK
+501 NWRWNDWKDSDK
-513 TSIVIEMPNINTL
+513 TSIVIELPSINTL
-526 HASAA
+526 ETSSA
-531 SNTDIEFSVI
+531 SNTDVEFSSI
-541 EDITIKLSGASDL
+541 ENLTLVLSGASDL
-554 DLNSDVSNLNASVSG
+554 DINSDISRLNVKTSGASDLDINGNIVNSNFKIAGASRVDIEGKGESMVIRVSG
-569 ASDIN
+569 ASRFDGR
-574 IEGNIINSI
+574 EFASNSI
-583 IKMSG
+583 SLI
-588 ASEVDIE
+588 A
-595 GEGDNL
+595 
-601 VLRLSGASTFNGREF
+601 SGAST
-616 KVSLISLIGSGA
+616 S
-628 STAHINSTDKIS
+628 HIYSVDRIS

-647 RIFHYGTGSI
+647 KVYHYGTGSI
-657 DDFDLSSSASFKSIE
+657 DDFDLSSAASFKTVNKKLHKHQE
-672 VLMEVP
+672 NN
-678 PTEQPPLTPVFQQ
+678 

>member
-294 RILLS
+294 RIILS
-299 FILFGFSVA
+299 IVLFGISIA
-308 IIVLTVFFAL
+308 IIALTVFFAL
-318 NQLEIIDHIP
+318 SQLEIIDHIP
-328 AHIIG
+328 VHIIDS
-333 RIQDIDF
+333 DINF

-350 FNEIPFA
+350 FDEIPFA
-357 IICSIYL
+357 IICSIYI
-364 NLFLTLTIIIM
+364 NLFLTLTLIIM

-380 LFNRELTK
+380 LFNRQITK
-388 LPISIT
+388 LSTSIT

-406 LIALPVIAEKWHD
+406 LIAIPVMAERWHD
-419 DGLIDE
+419 DGLVDE
-425 WIETGVIENYSKSQ
+425 WLETGVIENYKYAQ
-439 TYTKTFDIKDFEGVK
+439 TYTKTFNIKDFEGVNV
-454 ISIPANVV
+454 SIPANVV

-469 SVTIDATEKEFKNL
+469 SVTINATAREFEYLAVKK
-483 LVESSWEGDMLK
+483 SSDDVLK
-495 IYSDRT
+495 IYSERT
-501 NWRWNDWKGSDK
+501 RWRWKDWKDSDK
-513 TSIVIEMPNINTL
+513 TSIVIELPSINTL
-526 HASAA
+526 ETSGA
-531 SNTDIEFSVI
+531 SNTDVELSNIEELTLV
-541 EDITIKLSGASDL
+541 LSGASDL
-554 DLNSDVSNLNASVSG
+554 DINSDISKLNAKTSGASDLDINGNVVDSNFKITGASRVDIEGKGESMVIRVSG
-569 ASDIN
+569 ASRFDGR
-574 IEGNIINSI
+574 EFVSNSI
-583 IKMSG
+583 SLI
-588 ASEVDIE
+588 A
-595 GEGDNL
+595 
-601 VLRLSGASTFNGREF
+601 SGAST
-616 KVSLISLIGSGA
+616 S
-628 STAHINSTDKIS
+628 HIYSVDRIS

-647 RIFHYGTGSI
+647 KVYHYGTGSI
-657 DDFDLSSSASFKSIE
+657 DDFDLSSAASFKKIDKKLHKHQE
-672 VLMEVP
+672 KN
-678 PTEQPPLTPVFQQ
+678 